1 MAFIVM
7 VRKTAGK
14 RTLGR
19 PKMRWNGNVNIE
31 LRKRTSVLLKIRR
44 IY

>member
-14 RTLGR
+14 RTLER
-19 PKMRWNGNVNIE
+19 PKMRWNVNVNIE
-31 LRKRTSVLLKIRR
+31 LRKMRWGCGVDLLA
-44 IY
+44 